1 MKLPTLFAQDTSST
15 TPVPAQVTTVT
26 PPVNNGLDEM
36 KQNFV
41 SIAAH
46 ELRTPLTAIKG
57 YLSVFMKDYESS
69 LNKDQKELLGHIE
82 SSTNQLLNLVEN
94 LLNVSRVERGA
105 LSLHTESLDWPTL
118 VKEGVEDFRENAVEK
133 NIHLELAPAS
143 NEIPK
148 VLADKVRIKEV
159 LANLIANALNYTPT
173 GGIVKVSI
181 ENGSGEV
188 ITHVA
193 DNGSGIPEGA
203 LPNLFNKFFRVT
215 HGLTQNTNAQG
226 TGLGLYISK
235 AIIDM
240 HKGKI
245 WVRSLEGKGSIFSFS
260 LPV

>member
-1 MKLPTLFAQDTSST
+1 MSD
-15 TPVPAQVTTVT
+15 
-26 PPVNNGLDEM
+26 LDEM

-105 LSLHTESLDWPTL
+105 LSLHSESLDWESL
-118 VKEGVEDFRENAVEK
+118 VKEAVEDFRESAIEK
-133 NIHLELAPAS
+133 NIHLEMVPAS
-143 NEIPK
+143 SEIPK

-159 LANLIANALNYTPT
+159 LANLIANALNYTPA
-173 GGIVKVSI
+173 GGVIRISI
-181 ENGSGEV
+181 ESNDGQV

-193 DNGSGIPEGA
+193 DSGSGIPESA

-215 HGLTQNTNAQG
+215 QGLTQNTNSQG

-245 WVRSLEGKGSIFSFS
+245 WVKSQEGKGSIFSFS